1 MLHLHRNHVLSIP
14 IADVQTR
21 AGSGINK
28 SFRSINGVDF
38 MEEFIKKSIE
48 IGTTSGGKVLL
59 AIAVAVI
66 GLIIIKLISKVAA
79 KQFEKTKFDPAVK
92 TVISKIIKI
101 VLYILLL
108 IGIVEILGVPMTSVA
123 ALIASGGL
131 AVGLAFQGSLANLA
145 GGFLILIFKPFKLND
160 YVQVSDAEG
169 VVKDISI
176 FYTKLLTLDNRLVL
190 VPNGDLMN
198 SNITNLTSEKIRRVD
213 LDFKITNDIDQE
225 IVKPVLIGAAS
236 NTEGVL
242 EDPAPF
248 ARLTAVDDD
257 TYLFTVR
264 AWCDTAKYWDVYFDL
279 IENCSKALSD
289 NGIDDPEE
297 RIAVRIVNEDEKEE

>member
-1 MLHLHRNHVLSIP
+1 
-14 IADVQTR
+14 
-21 AGSGINK
+21 
-28 SFRSINGVDF
+28 

-59 AIAVAVI
+59 AIIVAVV
-66 GLIIIKLISKVAA
+66 GLIIIKLISKVAV
-79 KQFEKTKFDPAVK
+79 KHLEKTKFDPAVK
-92 TVISKIIKI
+92 TVLSKIIKI
-101 VLYILLL
+101 ILYILLL
-108 IGIVEILGVPMTSVA
+108 VGLIEILGVPMTSVA

-145 GGFLILIFKPFKLND
+145 GGFLILIFRPFKLND

-169 VVKDISI
+169 YVKDISI

-198 SNITNLTSEKIRRVD
+198 SNITNLTSEKLRRID

-225 IVKPVLIGAAS
+225 IVKSVLIDAAKD
-236 NTEGVL
+236 TEGVL
-242 EDPAPF
+242 GEPEPF

-257 TYLFTVR
+257 TYIFTVR
-264 AWCDTAKYWDVYFDL
+264 AWCDTERYWDVYYDL
-279 IENCSKALSD
+279 IENCSKSLSN

-297 RIAVRIVNEDEKEE
+297 RIAVRIVKEDEQED